1 MNIFRSTALFLGTL
15 GVVGVTALSI
25 DTTKASADAT
35 TTVQVN
41 TFTPAMGK
49 VYGENSVND
58 SKIGGTWVVKQ
69 GIKGII
75 RNRAAATRIISNT
88 MGSKAGRTF
97 NTYYYNVTAGLE
109 PLLKWSEVPAQA
121 AFDATLR
128 SLMRAGVT
136 RADATNVAQAIKIA
150 ISLFV

>member
-75 RNRAAATRIISNT
+75 RNRAAAVKVVSQV
-88 MGSKAGRTF
+88 MGKKEAALF
-97 NTYYYNVTAGLE
+97 NSYYYNITGGLQ
-109 PLLKWSEVPAQA
+109 PLLAWSEVPAQA
-121 AFDATLR
+121 AYDATLR
-128 SLMRAGVT
+128 SLLNAGLT
-136 RADATNVAQAIKIA
+136 KANAANVALAVKIG
-150 ISLFV
+150 INLFI